1 MQTVSTAT
9 SASTDLHA
17 LHRRHVLTPWA
28 AAQGK
33 LDPPSIE
40 RGEGVFLYDDAG
52 KRYLDLSSGL
62 VCVNLGHGNA
72 AVAQAIGAQAKRLAY
87 AAPSFFNGE
96 RAELAAALS
105 ELSPWSEGCR
115 AFFTTG
121 GAEANEDAVKIAR
134 TLTGRSKVL
143 TAYRSFHGSGAG
155 ASTLTGENR
164 RWFSEP
170 GIPNVVHFIAPNPY
184 RSPFHTDDPAEETR
198 RALEHLEF
206 ILNFESPKKVAAIV
220 LETVVGSNGVIIAPP
235 GYLAGVRALCDRHGI
250 LLILDEVMTGFGRI
264 GDSFG
269 CKRFD
274 VVPDLITFAKG
285 VTSAYVPLGGILV
298 RESLAC
304 RFDTEVL
311 GAGHTYS
318 GHPLAMAA
326 GRATL
331 RAYAEGNLFMRAREI
346 ETWLREGLE
355 AIAARSSVVG
365 DVRGIGAF
373 FALEFV
379 KDKQTREPL
388 VAWQGEGM
396 GPLAAFYKNL
406 LGRGVYAFGRF
417 NVTVISPPL
426 TITRDE
432 LSLGFDALAASIAEL
447 ERAL

>member
-1 MQTVSTAT
+1 MQTAPAT
-9 SASTDLHA
+9 TDLHA

-28 AAQGK
+28 AQGK

-40 RGEGVFLYDDAG
+40 RGEGAFIYDDTG

-72 AVAQAIGAQAKRLAY
+72 AVAEAIAEQAKRLAFT
-87 AAPSFFNGE
+87 APSFFNSN
-96 RAELAAALS
+96 RAELGAALS
-105 ELSPWSEGCR
+105 ELSPWSEGAR

-164 RWFSEP
+164 RWFAEP
-170 GIPNVVHFIAPNPY
+170 GIPNIIHFIGPNPY
-184 RSPFHTDDPAEETR
+184 RSPFHAEDAAEETR

-206 ILNFESPKKVAAIV
+206 ILTFENPKKVAAIL
-220 LETVVGSNGVIIAPP
+220 LETVVGSNGVIVAPP

-250 LLILDEVMTGFGRI
+250 LLIADEVMTGFGRI

-269 CKRFD
+269 CKRLGF
-274 VVPDLITFAKG
+274 VPDLITFAKG
-285 VTSAYVPLGGILV
+285 VTSAYVPLGGVLV
-298 RESLAC
+298 RESLA
-304 RFDTEVL
+304 RYYDGEVL

-318 GHPLAMAA
+318 GHPLAVAA
-326 GRATL
+326 GRAAL
-331 RAYAEGNLFMRAREI
+331 REYAERNLFARAREI

-355 AIAARSSVVG
+355 AIAAGSSVVG

-388 VAWQGEGM
+388 VAWQGDGM

-417 NVTVISPPL
+417 NVTVIAPPL
-426 TITRDE
+426 TIEREE
-432 LSLGFDALAASIAEL
+432 LALAFEALAESIAEL
-447 ERAL
+447 ERGL

>member
-1 MQTVSTAT
+1 MLTA
-9 SASTDLHA
+9 ATDLHT

-28 AAQGK
+28 AQGK
-33 LDPPSIE
+33 LDPPAIE
-40 RGEGVFLYDDAG
+40 RGEGVFLYDDTG

-62 VCVNLGHGNA
+62 VCVNLGHGNPAVTA
-72 AVAQAIGAQAKRLAY
+72 AIAAQAQRLCY
-87 AAPSFFNGE
+87 AAPSFFNGA

-105 ELSPWSEGCR
+105 ELSPWSEGAR

-134 TLTGRSKVL
+134 ALTGRSKVL

-164 RWFSEP
+164 RWFAEP
-170 GIPNVVHFIAPNPY
+170 GIPNVVHFIGPNPY
-184 RSPFHTDDPAEETR
+184 RSPFDSSDPADETR
-198 RALEHLEF
+198 RALAHLEF
-206 ILNFESPKKVAAIV
+206 IVNFENPKKVAAIL
-220 LETVVGSNGVIIAPP
+220 LETVVGSNGVIVAPP

-264 GDSFG
+264 GASFG
-269 CKRFD
+269 CKRFEI
-274 VVPDLITFAKG
+274 VPDLITFAKG

-298 RESLAC
+298 RESLAAH
-304 RFDTEVL
+304 FDTEVL

-331 RAYAEGNLFMRAREI
+331 QAYADGDLFARAREI
-346 ETWLREGLE
+346 EAWLREGLD
-355 AIAARSSVVG
+355 AIAARSAVIG
-365 DVRGIGAF
+365 DARGIGAF

-379 KDKQTREPL
+379 KNKQTREPL
-388 VAWQGEGM
+388 VAWQGEGL

-406 LGRGVYAFGRF
+406 LGRGVYAFGRY
-417 NVTVISPPL
+417 NITVISPPL
-426 TITRDE
+426 TIERDE
-432 LSLGFDALAASIAEL
+432 LALAFDALAESVAEL
-447 ERAL
+447 ERGL

>member
-1 MQTVSTAT
+1 MQT
-9 SASTDLHA
+9 ASTDLHA

-28 AAQGK
+28 AQGK

-40 RGEGVFLYDDAG
+40 RGEGVFIFDDTG

-62 VCVNLGHGNA
+62 VCVNLGHGNP
-72 AVAQAIGAQAKRLAY
+72 AVAQAIADQARRLAF
-87 AAPSFFNGE
+87 AAPSFFNGN

-105 ELSPWSEGCR
+105 ELSPWSEGAR

-134 TLTGRSKVL
+134 TLTGRPKVL

-164 RWFSEP
+164 RWFAEP
-170 GIPNVVHFIAPNPY
+170 GIPGVVHFIAPNPY
-184 RSPFHTDDPAEETR
+184 RSPFQAKDPAEETR
-198 RALEHLEF
+198 RGLEHLEF
-206 ILNFESPKKVAAIV
+206 ILTFENPKQIAAIL
-220 LETVVGSNGVIIAPP
+220 LETVVGSNGVIVAPP
-235 GYLAGVRALCDRHGI
+235 GYLAGVRALCDRYGI

-298 RESLAC
+298 RESLASY
-304 RFDTEVL
+304 FDTAVL

-318 GHPLAMAA
+318 GHPLAVAA

-331 RAYAEGNLFMRAREI
+331 REYAAGDLFARAREV
-346 ETWLREGLE
+346 ETWLRAGLE
-355 AIAARSSVVG
+355 AIAARSSVIG

-388 VAWQGEGM
+388 VAWQGEGL

-406 LGRGVYAFGRF
+406 LGRGVYAFGRY
-417 NVTVISPPL
+417 NVTVIAPPL
-426 TITRDE
+426 TISRDE
-432 LSLGFDALAASIAEL
+432 LALAFDALAESIAEL
-447 ERAL
+447 ERGL